1 MALMLQ
7 GHHLLLRSS
16 SLTFPFQCFACS
28 SAAVLSFCSAGK
40 IEQKGG
46 RFFFSFHYPF
56 RCIHW
61 PEFCSSWYL
70 TLPHFQDAVFFLD
83 LYFPFILTFL
93 IFISWSGYWFC
104 CIWNLP
110 SCFLRFGGLFT
121 DCNSNLNVKNF
132 RVCSL
137 PSSQRP
143 SSANF
148 QFVEIFPFAVQN
160 PSYKPISVYLSS

>member
-1 MALMLQ
+1 MLQ
-7 GHHLLLRSS
+7 GHHLWLLSS
-16 SLTFPFQCFACS
+16 SLIFLFQCSACS
-28 SAAVLSFCSAGK
+28 SAAVISFCSSAGK

-46 RFFFSFHYPF
+46 RFFFSFHYPLK
-56 RCIHW
+56 CIHW

-70 TLPHFQDAVFFLD
+70 MLPHFQDAVFLLD

-93 IFISWSGYWFC
+93 IFISWSGYCFC

-110 SCFLRFGGLFT
+110 SCFLHFGGWFT
-121 DCNSNLNVKNF
+121 DCNSNLNVKKF
-132 RVCSL
+132 RVCFL

-143 SSANF
+143 SSVNF

-160 PSYKPISVYLSS
+160 PSYKSISVYFSS